1 MVIAKVAR
9 GEHPGEAESYLFSS
23 QRHNH
28 QRGCLLRR
36 GGHRPRR
43 NRCVAS
49 SECAED
55 ELKDLEGARTAPYTE
70 VMSTLQEPEEPE
82 VRAYPPD
89 EALRR
94 CRPLPRCED
103 LVVVEAPDDEWAA
116 FQEALV
122 ET

>member
-9 GEHPGEAESYLFSS
+9 GEQPGEAESYLFSS
-23 QRHNH
+23 QRHND
-28 QRGCLLRR
+28 QRGCLRRR

-49 SECAED
+49 SED

-82 VRAYPPD
+82 VRVYPPD
-89 EALRR
+89 E
-94 CRPLPRCED
+94 
-103 LVVVEAPDDEWAA
+103 
-116 FQEALV
+116 
-122 ET
+122 